1 MQGQRCLRAALALS
15 ASLILSG
22 AALGQTSFYEDFES
36 LTLGPN
42 VDEAS
47 KGAEVWTKTPPA
59 GWVVDDSKMP
69 GVGTDLDGRTE
80 WAGWSFAKREWW
92 ITCDTQRRE
101 EFLLGTGTV
110 MIADPD
116 EWDDMAHEKG
126 FFESYV
132 TTQNAA
138 VTASTANTLVLA
150 FDSSWRPE
158 GFDDGGTGWPVGPE
172 GENINN
178 QTAIISASFNGGAPV
193 EILRWDSNS
202 DGPFFHDHAPNE
214 SVLIPINNPGNL
226 TNLKLTFG
234 MEKGANDWWWAVDN
248 ITVGTPPLLVGLSA
262 TGVELTARVAEGLG
276 KTVDQTKAITVT
288 LDGTPVTSS
297 KTQDGTQL
305 IITHN
310 QDPKIWAPKS
320 SHTVKVAYT
329 SNEGKAIEET
339 RSFIAPSYSAA
350 SSSPTLVTTTITE
363 PAWLTVNEAQGITL
377 KLDGATVTPTS
388 VSRPLNAEGAPGNQI
403 VVNYKSPAPFAPNSV
418 HALEVGFTTTA
429 GTAVTDP
436 ISFVAPDYKI
446 VPTTFATALGTGAQP
461 GLRFK
466 THQIETNRPTSI
478 AASEQQLL
486 GLLGP
491 SIHDPSLEVNGAF
504 DVTVVNMEQAGGS
517 AGNFNGSAEGA
528 LAVQDDVIPGIGEN
542 TDNIAG
548 DVRTFVEFPTAGL
561 YTMVVNSDDGF
572 GLWAGT
578 TNSPTA
584 LQIGAFDAGR
594 GTADTVMFFRIDQPG
609 VYFFRLLWF
618 EGGSG
623 AAVEWFSVNA
633 DGTRA
638 LVNGTQT
645 GALKSYKVRTVPEP
659 TLTPGGISGYAHT
672 DGKLVLTYSGTLKSS
687 STLGGAYTAVAGATS
702 PYSVTPGDGQAYYIA
717 Q

>member
-1 MQGQRCLRAALALS
+1 MQGQRCLKAALALS

-42 VDEAS
+42 VEEAS
-47 KGAEVWTKTPPA
+47 QGVQVWTKTPPA

-69 GVGTDLDGRTE
+69 GVGTALDGRTE
-80 WAGWSFAKREWW
+80 WAGWSFARRDWW
-92 ITCDTQRRE
+92 TTVDGQRRG
-101 EFLLGTGTV
+101 EFLLGVGTI

-116 EWDDMAHEKG
+116 EWDDSAHEKG

-138 VTASTANTLVLA
+138 VTASAANTLVLA

-158 GFDDGGTGWPVGPE
+158 GFDDGGANWPVGPE
-172 GENINN
+172 GEAINN
-178 QTAIISASFNGGAPV
+178 QTALIRASFNGGEPV
-193 EILRWDSNS
+193 EILRWDSQA
-202 DGPFFHDHAPNE
+202 DGPFFKEDAPNE
-214 SVLIPINNPGNL
+214 SILIPINNPGNL

-276 KTVDQTKAITVT
+276 KTVDQTKPVTVT
-288 LDGTPVTSS
+288 LDGTVVPNTKIQEGS
-297 KTQDGTQL
+297 QW

-339 RSFIAPSYSAA
+339 RTFIAPSYSTA
-350 SSSPTLVTTTITE
+350 SSTPTVVTATITE
-363 PAWLTVNEAQGITL
+363 PAWLTVNEAAGVSL
-377 KLDGATVTPTS
+377 KLDGATVTPAS
-388 VSRPLNAEGAPGNQI
+388 VTRPVNAEGAPGNQI
-403 VVNYKSPAPFAPNSV
+403 IIRYTSPTVFAPKSL
-418 HALEVGFTTTA
+418 HTLEIGFTTA
-429 GTAVTDP
+429 GGTQVVDP

-446 VPTTFATALGTGAQP
+446 IPTAYATALGTGAQP
-461 GLRFK
+461 GLRFR

-478 AASEQQLL
+478 AAAEAQLL
-486 GLLGP
+486 GQLGP
-491 SIHDPSLEVNGAF
+491 SIHDASAEVNGAF
-504 DVTVVNMEQAGGS
+504 DVTYVNMEQAGGN
-517 AGNFNGSAEGA
+517 AGNFTGAAEGA
-528 LAVQDDVIPGIGEN
+528 LAVQDDLIPGIGDL
-542 TDNIAG
+542 TDNITG
-548 DVRTFVEFPTAGL
+548 DIRTFVEFPAAGL

-572 GLWAGT
+572 GLWTGT

-584 LQIGAFDAGR
+584 IQIGAVDASR
-594 GTADTVMFFRIDQPG
+594 GAADTLMYFRIDQPG

-618 EGGSG
+618 EGGGG
-623 AAVEWFSVNA
+623 ASVEWFSVNA
-633 DGTRA
+633 DGSRA

-659 TLTPGGISGYAHT
+659 TLTPGGISGYTVT
-672 DGKLVLTYSGTLKSS
+672 DGKLVLTYSGTLMSS
-687 STLGGAYTAVAGATS
+687 STLGGTYTAVAGATS
-702 PYSVTPGDGQAYYIA
+702 PYSVTPGDGQAYYSA
-717 Q
+717 K